1 MKRTELLLAML
12 ALAMLTAVVVFAASP
27 YAPVVEPVMEIEAV
41 WAIEDARTESGGPL
55 VTYLENGGAPLGYDA
70 EENTFYCTLGLGQ
83 GEGWPEIHLT
93 APDAKGTRLVFVDDY
108 SYDWCADAIREGYAY
123 QLLCYTDTKFFYT
136 QIVFTGLP
144 IVLMRADAQIGYED
158 VSASVAL
165 STNEGCSSAG
175 AAVHLRGAG
184 SRFSEKK
191 SYKIDFVHGRNGSGA
206 YAQVPGLG
214 LADDVI
220 LLAGVMD
227 ESLIRDR
234 LSWAVYAKLAD
245 DTESYG
251 PRDTQ
256 YAELFINDSYAGVYL
271 MMEPVDDGEELQKRG
286 ADAPMDS
293 SVYRTAQIDYAG
305 ERPYTENAARE
316 GSIYELYH
324 TPDTAHPFAA
334 LEDYLALERM
344 PQDAEYDEAFRQ
356 LAAACIDTESMM
368 RYYLFVQAGGM
379 SDNVFNNMYIVAHR
393 QQGGVRYSFA
403 PWDMDLTWGRFK
415 DAQTGEIYNGLFSF
429 PVAERMLRT
438 DAGGAQAILAQL
450 WAGMRE
456 AVFNL
461 ENMQM
466 MVDEAVSELT
476 DSGAY
481 VRDALRWRG
490 DAYQADGSE
499 ILQFAAM
506 RFEALDAEFAAYAAA
521 EGE

>member
-70 EENTFYCTLGLGQ
+70 EENTFYCTLGLNQ

-93 APDAKGTRLVFVDDY
+93 APGAKGARLVFVDDY
-108 SYDWCADAIREGYAY
+108 SYDYCADAIREGYAY
-123 QLLCYTDTKFFYT
+123 QILCYTDTEFSYA

-144 IVLMRADAQIGYED
+144 IILMQTETAQIGYED
-158 VSASVAL
+158 TAAQVAL
-165 STNEGCSSAG
+165 STHEGASAVG
-175 AAVHLRGAG
+175 ARVHLRGAG

-191 SYKIDFVHGRNGSGA
+191 SYKIDFVHGQSGA
-206 YAQVPGLG
+206 YAQAPGLG

-234 LSWAVYAKLAD
+234 LSWAVYAMMAD
-245 DTESYG
+245 ESESYG

-256 YAELFINDSYAGVYL
+256 YVELFVNDRYAGAYL

-286 ADAPMDS
+286 ADAPMRS

-305 ERPYTENAARE
+305 ERAYVPNAMRE

-324 TPDTAHPFAA
+324 APDTANPFAA

-344 PQDAEYDEAFRQ
+344 PQGAQHDEAFRR
-356 LAAACIDTESMM
+356 LAESCVDVESMM
-368 RYYLFVQAGGM
+368 RYYLLVQAGGM
-379 SDNVFNNMYIVAHR
+379 SDNVFNNMYIVA
-393 QQGGVRYSFA
+393 QQEKGSARCSFA

-415 DAQTGEIYNGLFSF
+415 DAETGEIYNGLFSF
-429 PVAERMLRT
+429 PVAERMLHT
-438 DAGGAQAILAQL
+438 DAGGARGILAAL
-450 WAGMRE
+450 WTRMRE
-456 AVFNL
+456 EIFNQ
-461 ENMQM
+461 ENMQA
-466 MVDEAVSELT
+466 MVDGIVAELT

-506 RFEALDAEFAAYAAA
+506 RFEALDREFAAYGQAD
-521 EGE
+521 GT